1 MIRVNV
7 PLLGDR
13 ERELVLECLESTWIS
28 GRGPYV
34 TRFEEMFA
42 GYCGMRYGVSTPTGT
57 TALHLALATLGI
69 GPGDEVIMPALT
81 IASCAFA
88 IAYTGARP
96 VLVDSEPVTGNLDPA
111 QVEAKVTPQTRA
123 IMPVHL
129 YGHPVD
135 MDPVLDIAR
144 RHALHVV
151 EDAAEAH
158 GALYRGRVAGGM
170 GTIGCFSFY
179 ANKLVTTGEGGMMVT
194 SDPAL
199 AEHADR
205 LKELAHVP
213 GHRFL
218 HDEIGFNYQMTNL
231 QAALGI
237 AQLERIDEAIAKKRW
252 MADQYAAQ
260 LADVPGLLL
269 PTEAP
274 WARSVYWMYAVRVT
288 EESSLSRDE
297 VMAALRERGVDTR
310 TFFVP
315 MHQQPVFERL
325 GWFAGERYPVAEALS
340 ETGFYLPSGL
350 AITADQIQA
359 VCEAVRD
366 VMGLR

>member
-1 MIRVNV
+1 MIPVNA
-7 PLLGDR
+7 PLLGAR
-13 ERELVLECLESTWIS
+13 ERELVLECLETSWIS

-34 TRFEEMFA
+34 ARFEEMFA
-42 GYCGMRYGVSTPTGT
+42 DYCGARYGVSTPTGT
-57 TALHLALATLGI
+57 TALHLALAVLGI

-96 VLVDSEPVTGNLDPA
+96 VLVDSEPATGNLDPA
-111 QVEAKVTPQTRA
+111 QVEAKITPRTRA

-135 MDPVLDIAR
+135 MDPVLEIAQ
-144 RHALHVV
+144 RHGLYVV

-158 GALYRGRVAGGM
+158 GALYQGRVAGGM

-179 ANKLVTTGEGGMMVT
+179 ANKLVTTGEGGMMIT
-194 SDPAL
+194 SDETL
-199 AEHADR
+199 ARRADR
-205 LKELAHVP
+205 LKELAHIP

-237 AQLERIDEAIAKKRW
+237 AQLERIEESIAKKRW
-252 MADQYAAQ
+252 MADRYRE
-260 LADVPGLLL
+260 LLTDVPGLLL
-269 PTEAP
+269 PSEAP

-288 EESSLSRDE
+288 EESPLSRDE
-297 VMAALRERGVDTR
+297 VMAGLRERGVDTR
-310 TFFVP
+310 TFFTP
-315 MHQQPVFERL
+315 MHQQPVFQRL

-340 ETGFYLPSGL
+340 ATGFYLPSGL
-350 AITADQIQA
+350 AITDEQIQTVCAA
-359 VCEAVRD
+359 VKSTIVN
-366 VMGLR
+366 

>member
-1 MIRVNV
+1 
-7 PLLGDR
+7 
-13 ERELVLECLESTWIS
+13 
-28 GRGPYV
+28 
-34 TRFEEMFA
+34 
-42 GYCGMRYGVSTPTGT
+42 
-57 TALHLALATLGI
+57 
-69 GPGDEVIMPALT
+69 MPALT